1 MRKKT
6 FRPDGE
12 ISQTY
17 NDGIVKIYSVA
28 DSAPVGHQPVE
39 KLEIKYVLRFAERVL
54 GITRLYLSRQHH
66 AEIQRVIRVQR
77 VNVSPQDVAITHDG
91 KVYRIDTVQSVEGVY
106 PKSLDLS
113 LRLTDENLEVI
124 PT

>member
-17 NDGIVKIYSVA
+17 NDGIVKIYSVT

-77 VNVSPQDVAITHDG
+77 VNITPQDVAITHDG